1 MFNELLES
9 KPKKQRS
16 PGSAAFSVILHTV
29 MIVGAVY
36 ATSRA
41 DEIVEAVKDEKVEF
55 MEEVKPKDEPPPPE
69 EKAPPPPEIAAA
81 PPPPKGFLV
90 LTAPIDIPDVIP
102 DIDLTKSITNEADFS
117 GVGVAGGVAKGV
129 VGGTGPVITD
139 APLYEFQVEKPA
151 LAISG
156 SGQPNY
162 PSVLRST
169 NVQGRVTATFV
180 VDTSGR
186 AEPGTFKALESD
198 HELFTQA
205 VRAALPRMRFIPAE
219 VGGRKVKMWVQQAFE
234 FKLDK

>member
-1 MFNELLES
+1 MFNELMES

-16 PGSAAFSVILHTV
+16 PGSAAFSLVLHTV
-29 MIVGAVY
+29 LIVGAVY

-41 DEIVEAVKDEKVEF
+41 DEIAEAVRDEKVDF
-55 MEEVKPKDEPPPPE
+55 VEEVKPKDEPPPPD
-69 EKAPPPPEIAAA
+69 EKAPPPPDVAAA
-81 PPPPKGFLV
+81 PPPPKGFIV
-90 LTAPIDIPDVIP
+90 LTAPIDIPTEIP

-151 LAISG
+151 LAVSG
-156 SGQPNY
+156 AGQPTY
-162 PSVLRST
+162 PSVLKSA

-186 AEPGTFKALESD
+186 AESGTFKALESD
-198 HELFTQA
+198 HELFTAA

-234 FKLDK
+234 FRLDK